1 MQGTRPPLPT
11 RRSRTPIPLA
21 ALRGRRAPD
30 RPAAFPRPSRR
41 VGAALPFPARYLFA
55 PEDRAVLQ
63 SRRVAPRRAAVLAP
77 AEVITAAARA
87 RHSTQARRAA
97 ARAAQGGTAA
107 SAQLP
112 PLSRGRPAP
121 VPAGWALQEGDAP
134 GPRGVSGE
142 RGTAE
147 RAKAKSALRNPTN
160 VWALRDER
168 CSHRG
173 ERGGCDERSAGAAP
187 GARGALSTHSVIIKW
202 RTRSRVLRETVLKH
216 LVESPYSNGGNTGSA
231 GKQMG
236 TSPSTHRSQEIKQ
249 CWFM

>member
-63 SRRVAPRRAAVLAP
+63 FRRVAPRRAAVLAP

-134 GPRGVSGE
+134 GPPRATCAGFLVSAE
-142 RGTAE
+142 PQSEQKQNQHLGTQ
-147 RAKAKSALRNPTN
+147 PTSGRFGTSG
-160 VWALRDER
+160 ARTE
-168 CSHRG
+168 G
-173 ERGGCDERSAGAAP
+173 KGGDAMNEAQDPLPGREVRSAHTA
-187 GARGALSTHSVIIKW
+187 
-202 RTRSRVLRETVLKH
+202 
-216 LVESPYSNGGNTGSA
+216 
-231 GKQMG
+231 
-236 TSPSTHRSQEIKQ
+236 
-249 CWFM
+249 